1 MKDRTSRPV
10 EAPSAVPVPATD
22 EYPSVDPI
30 RMTAVTEM
38 NRMNEPM
45 LKITAPG
52 INIASLPS
60 PVDMDPMMRSGN
72 PMMNKVMPTPIA
84 LPALLLEDEGALDL
98 NPILRRPIRLTTKI
112 NPPMPMKTALGMS
125 SPKISLFSSF

>member
-1 MKDRTSRPV
+1 
-10 EAPSAVPVPATD
+10 
-22 EYPSVDPI
+22 
-30 RMTAVTEM
+30 MTAVTEM

-84 LPALLLEDEGALDL
+84 LPALLLEDEGHW
-98 NPILRRPIRLTTKI
+98 I
-112 NPPMPMKTALGMS
+112 
-125 SPKISLFSSF
+125 

>member
-1 MKDRTSRPV
+1 
-10 EAPSAVPVPATD
+10 
-22 EYPSVDPI
+22 
-30 RMTAVTEM
+30 MTAVTEM

-72 PMMNKVMPTPIA
+72 PMMNKVMPTPMA
-84 LPALLLEDEGALDL
+84 VPAPLFEDEGALDL
-98 NPILRRPIRLTTKI
+98 NPILRRPIRLTVKI
-112 NPPMPMKTALGMS
+112 KPPMPMKMALGMS